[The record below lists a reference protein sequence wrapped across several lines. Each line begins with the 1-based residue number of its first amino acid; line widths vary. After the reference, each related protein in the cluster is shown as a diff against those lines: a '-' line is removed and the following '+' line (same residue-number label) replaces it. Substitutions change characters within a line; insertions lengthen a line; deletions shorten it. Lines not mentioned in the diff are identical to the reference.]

1 MQKLTLFAAATGS
14 RVDREYGILR
24 GVSVITEGEAKG
36 HGMIVDGVTIEQVKA
51 CAETYVDGLRVKMD
65 HATGIDAMVGVLR
78 DFQIDGIQLRADLHL
93 IKSHEDFEKILEMA
107 ENMPGSFGLSISFS
121 GESEDV
127 EVPYDD
133 TEKVE
138 PNSGELPPSV
148 GGSVEI
154 VRAARCMEIY
164 SADLVDQP
172 AANPS
177 GLFQAMS
184 EPTAPEE
191 VPAEVEETKVEEVT
205 ESQPEEEKAD
215 EAVVELQV
223 DGPKGTQHDPEGP
236 KEVKGP
242 EGTQNLPEGV
252 VEIPASDLPV
262 ETIQEIAEQVGVDP
276 SEIESVGVSTEAEE
290 LPEEKLSSKLSAVV
304 LNFENTKAEVIN
316 LRADLETAHRN
327 LSALKAEVEK
337 RDLAIAKLEDLKRIA
352 LRAAGLLP
360 SDVEIEIEAQAA
372 PFNPAEAYAAAVEAG
387 DKKLAA
393 ELFKQ
398 HKAAIFAARRN

>member
-1 MQKLTLFAAATGS
+1 
-14 RVDREYGILR
+14 V
-24 GVSVITEGEAKG
+24 
-36 HGMIVDGVTIEQVKA
+36 
-51 CAETYVDGLRVKMD
+51 
-65 HATGIDAMVGVLR
+65 
-78 DFQIDGIQLRADLHL
+78 IDGDQLRADFHL
-93 IKSHEDFEKILEMA
+93 IKSGEEYERIMEMA
-107 ENMPGSFGLSISFS
+107 EMMPSSFGLSIEFS
-121 GESEDV
+121 GISEEID
-127 EVPYDD
+127 EYRYARP
-133 TEKVE
+133 
-138 PNSGELPPSV
+138 
-148 GGSVEI
+148 VEI
-154 VRAARCMEIY
+154 YAVA
-164 SADLVDQP
+164 LVDQP

-236 KEVKGP
+236 KEVRGP
-242 EGTQNLPEGV
+242 EGTQNLPEDAAPTAEV
-252 VEIPASDLPV
+252 VEPAAPAEEPV
-262 ETIQEIAEQVGVDP
+262 
-276 SEIESVGVSTEAEE
+276 EE
-290 LPEEKLSSKLSAVV
+290 LPEEQLSSKLSDVV

-316 LRADLETAHRN
+316 LRADLETAHKN
-327 LSALKAEVEK
+327 LTALKAEVEK

-372 PFNPAEAYAAAVEAG
+372 PFNPAEAYFAAVEAG

>member
-154 VRAARCMEIY
+154 ARAARCMEIY

-177 GLFQAMS
+177 GLFQVMP
-184 EPTAPEE
+184 EDIKPEE
-191 VPAEVEETKVEEVT
+191 VPPAAPVEEVKVEEVT
-205 ESQPEEEKAD
+205 ESQPIEEKAD

-242 EGTQNLPEGV
+242 EGTQNLPGDAVEPAAEV
-252 VEIPASDLPV
+252 VEPAAP
-262 ETIQEIAEQVGVDP
+262 AEEVV
-276 SEIESVGVSTEAEE
+276 EE
-290 LPEEKLSSKLSAVV
+290 LPEEKLSSKLSDIV
-304 LNFENTKAEVIN
+304 LNFENTKSEVIN

-327 LSALKAEVEK
+327 LSALRAEVEK

>member
-24 GVSVITEGEAKG
+24 GVSVITAGVEAKG
-36 HGMIVDGVTIEQVKA
+36 HGIWIDQTSLEMVKA
-51 CAETYVDGLRVKMD
+51 AAETYVDGLQVKSD
-65 HATGIDAMVGVLR
+65 HGSGFGEIEGVLR
-78 DFQIDGIQLRADLHL
+78 DFVIDGNQLRADFHL
-93 IKSHEDFEKILEMA
+93 IKSGEEYERICEMA
-107 ENMPGSFGLSISFS
+107 EMMPSSFGLSIEFS
-121 GESEDV
+121 GISEEID
-127 EVPYDD
+127 EYRYARP
-133 TEKVE
+133 
-138 PNSGELPPSV
+138 
-148 GGSVEI
+148 VEI
-154 VRAARCMEIY
+154 YAVA
-164 SADLVDQP
+164 LVDQP

-191 VPAEVEETKVEEVT
+191 VPAEVEETKVEVT

-215 EAVVELQV
+215 EA
-223 DGPKGTQHDPEGP
+223 
-236 KEVKGP
+236 
-242 EGTQNLPEGV
+242 V

-290 LPEEKLSSKLSAVV
+290 LPEEQLSSKLTSVV

-327 LSALKAEVEK
+327 LSALRAEVEK

>member
-14 RVDREYGILR
+14 RVDREAGILR
-24 GVSVITEGEAKG
+24 GVSVITAGVEAKG
-36 HGMIVDGVTIEQVKA
+36 HGIWIDQTSLEMVKA
-51 CAETYVDGLRVKMD
+51 SAETYIDGLQVKSD
-65 HATGIDAMVGVLR
+65 HGSGFGEIEGVLR
-78 DFQIDGIQLRADLHL
+78 DFVIEGNQLRADFHL
-93 IKSHEDFEKILEMA
+93 IKSGEEYERIMEMA
-107 ENMPGSFGLSISFS
+107 EMMPSSFGLSIEFS
-121 GESEDV
+121 GISEEID
-127 EVPYDD
+127 EYRYARP
-133 TEKVE
+133 
-138 PNSGELPPSV
+138 
-148 GGSVEI
+148 VEI
-154 VRAARCMEIY
+154 YAVA
-164 SADLVDQP
+164 LVDQP

-177 GLFQAMS
+177 GLFQAMP
-184 EPTAPEE
+184 EDIKPEE
-191 VPAEVEETKVEEVT
+191 VPPVASVEEVKVEEVT
-205 ESQPEEEKAD
+205 ESQPIEEKAD

-276 SEIESVGVSTEAEE
+276 SEIESVGVSTEVEE
-290 LPEEKLSSKLSAVV
+290 LPEEKLSSKLSEVV

-372 PFNPAEAYAAAVEAG
+372 PFSPAEAYAAAVEAG

>member
-1 MQKLTLFAAATGS
+1 
-14 RVDREYGILR
+14 
-24 GVSVITEGEAKG
+24 
-36 HGMIVDGVTIEQVKA
+36 
-51 CAETYVDGLRVKMD
+51 
-65 HATGIDAMVGVLR
+65 
-78 DFQIDGIQLRADLHL
+78 
-93 IKSHEDFEKILEMA
+93 
-107 ENMPGSFGLSISFS
+107 
-121 GESEDV
+121 
-127 EVPYDD
+127 
-133 TEKVE
+133 
-138 PNSGELPPSV
+138 
-148 GGSVEI
+148 
-154 VRAARCMEIY
+154 MEIY

-177 GLFQAMS
+177 GLFQVMP
-184 EPTAPEE
+184 EDIKPEE
-191 VPAEVEETKVEEVT
+191 VPPVAPVEEVKVEEVT
-205 ESQPEEEKAD
+205 ESQPIEEKAD

-242 EGTQNLPEGV
+242 EGTQNLPGDAVEPAAEV
-252 VEIPASDLPV
+252 VEPAAP
-262 ETIQEIAEQVGVDP
+262 AEEVV
-276 SEIESVGVSTEAEE
+276 EE
-290 LPEEKLSSKLSAVV
+290 LPEEKLSSKLSDIV
-304 LNFENTKAEVIN
+304 LNFENTKSEVIN

-327 LSALKAEVEK
+327 LSALRAEVEK

>member
-14 RVDREYGILR
+14 RVDREAGVLR
-24 GVSVITEGEAKG
+24 GVSVITAGVEAKG
-36 HGMIVDGVTIEQVKA
+36 HGIWIDQTSLEMVKA
-51 CAETYVDGLRVKMD
+51 AAETYVDGLQVKSD
-65 HATGIDAMVGVLR
+65 HGSGFGEIEGVLR
-78 DFQIDGIQLRADLHL
+78 DFVIDGNQLRADFHL
-93 IKSHEDFEKILEMA
+93 IKSGEEYERIMEMA
-107 ENMPGSFGLSISFS
+107 EMMPSSFGLSIEFS
-121 GESEDV
+121 GISEEID
-127 EVPYDD
+127 EYRYARP
-133 TEKVE
+133 
-138 PNSGELPPSV
+138 
-148 GGSVEI
+148 VEI
-154 VRAARCMEIY
+154 YAVA
-164 SADLVDQP
+164 LVDQP

-184 EPTAPEE
+184 EPETAPEE

-205 ESQPEEEKAD
+205 ESQPEEEKAE

-236 KEVKGP
+236 KEVRGP
-242 EGTQNLPEGV
+242 EGTQNLPEDAAPAAEV
-252 VEIPASDLPV
+252 VEPAAP
-262 ETIQEIAEQVGVDP
+262 AEEVV
-276 SEIESVGVSTEAEE
+276 EE

-327 LSALKAEVEK
+327 LTALKAEVEK
-337 RDLAIAKLEDLKRIA
+337 RDLTIAKLEDLKRIA

>member
-1 MQKLTLFAAATGS
+1 M
-14 RVDREYGILR
+14 
-24 GVSVITEGEAKG
+24 
-36 HGMIVDGVTIEQVKA
+36 VKA
-51 CAETYVDGLRVKMD
+51 SAETYIDGLQVKSD
-65 HATGIDAMVGVLR
+65 HGSGFGEIEGVLR
-78 DFQIDGIQLRADLHL
+78 DFVIEGNQLRADFHL
-93 IKSHEDFEKILEMA
+93 IKSGEEYERIMEMA
-107 ENMPGSFGLSISFS
+107 EMMPSSFGLSIEFS
-121 GESEDV
+121 GISEEID
-127 EVPYDD
+127 EYRYARP
-133 TEKVE
+133 
-138 PNSGELPPSV
+138 
-148 GGSVEI
+148 VEI
-154 VRAARCMEIY
+154 YAVA
-164 SADLVDQP
+164 LVDQP

-177 GLFQAMS
+177 GLFQAMP
-184 EPTAPEE
+184 EDIKPEE
-191 VPAEVEETKVEEVT
+191 VPPVASVEEVKVEEVT

-242 EGTQNLPEGV
+242 EGTQNLPADAVEPAAEV
-252 VEIPASDLPV
+252 VAPEPA
-262 ETIQEIAEQVGVDP
+262 AEV
-276 SEIESVGVSTEAEE
+276 EE
-290 LPEEKLSSKLSAVV
+290 LPEEKLSSKLSEVV

-337 RDLAIAKLEDLKRIA
+337 RDLTIAKLEDLKRIA

>member
-14 RVDREYGILR
+14 RVDRESGILR

-36 HGMIVDGVTIEQVKA
+36 HGMIVDSVTLEQVKA

-184 EPTAPEE
+184 EPETAPEE

-205 ESQPEEEKAD
+205 ESQPIEEKAD

-242 EGTQNLPEGV
+242 EGTQNLPEDAAPAAEV
-252 VEIPASDLPV
+252 VEPAAP
-262 ETIQEIAEQVGVDP
+262 AEEVV
-276 SEIESVGVSTEAEE
+276 EE
-290 LPEEKLSSKLSAVV
+290 LPEEQLSSKLSDVV

-327 LSALKAEVEK
+327 LTALKAEVEK

>member
-1 MQKLTLFAAATGS
+1 
-14 RVDREYGILR
+14 
-24 GVSVITEGEAKG
+24 
-36 HGMIVDGVTIEQVKA
+36 
-51 CAETYVDGLRVKMD
+51 
-65 HATGIDAMVGVLR
+65 
-78 DFQIDGIQLRADLHL
+78 
-93 IKSHEDFEKILEMA
+93 
-107 ENMPGSFGLSISFS
+107 
-121 GESEDV
+121 
-127 EVPYDD
+127 
-133 TEKVE
+133 
-138 PNSGELPPSV
+138 
-148 GGSVEI
+148 
-154 VRAARCMEIY
+154 MEIY

-242 EGTQNLPEGV
+242 EGTQNLPADAVEPAAEV
-252 VEIPASDLPV
+252 VAPEPA
-262 ETIQEIAEQVGVDP
+262 AEV
-276 SEIESVGVSTEAEE
+276 EE
-290 LPEEKLSSKLSAVV
+290 LPEEQLSSKLSDVV

-316 LRADLETAHRN
+316 LRADLETAHKN
-327 LSALKAEVEK
+327 LTALKAEVEK